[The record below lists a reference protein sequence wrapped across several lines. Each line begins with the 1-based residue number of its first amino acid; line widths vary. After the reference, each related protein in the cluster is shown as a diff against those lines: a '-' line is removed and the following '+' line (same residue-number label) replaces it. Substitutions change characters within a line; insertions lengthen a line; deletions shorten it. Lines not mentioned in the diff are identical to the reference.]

1 MNITDVISSVSSCVN
16 SFQMIIDPKGEQE
29 SWEYILRLCCR
40 ETSGEKNNCV
50 DSGVMTTVFG
60 IGDTWNW
67 KLHKNVESGWPV
79 HDDTMKYFE
88 ILFSQQRYVAQ
99 GHRYCIVSSGDI
111 WSGSNRLCSVMTLP
125 MSPGESSSLQSP
137 IFRQFVINYCVC
149 DQRVSDIQ
157 KNLV

>member
-1 MNITDVISSVSSCVN
+1 MLSVVSVVVSIVFKWSLIPRENKRVENISYDSVVERRVERKTIAWTVEWWQQCLGLATLETGNCTKMLRVGG
-16 SFQMIIDPKGEQE
+16 QCTMI
-29 SWEYILRLCCR
+29 R
-40 ETSGEKNNCV
+40 
-50 DSGVMTTVFG
+50 
-60 IGDTWNW
+60 WN
-67 KLHKNVESGWPV
+67 
-79 HDDTMKYFE
+79 

-99 GHRYCIVSSGDI
+99 GHKYCIVSSGDI
-111 WSGSNRLCSVMTLP
+111 WSGSNRLCSVLTLP